1 MSIPKAILIS
11 GEFADWTLDGL
22 RDVVSRAEAAGVE
35 TIVLPDGIPPA
46 KGGEGWPDALILI
59 GWLAA
64 QTSRIRL
71 LGRVSSLG
79 HQPYNLARRLASL
92 DLISRGR
99 AGWLVATEG
108 ADDAY
113 AAFSGRVR
121 LEGVDREAREG
132 EFATVVKGLWQSWD
146 ADALVL
152 DKKGAQFFRPEAMHT
167 LDHQGEHFSVR
178 GPLNVMR
185 SPRGTPDL
193 LEEADLADAVMVDSR
208 QAAPAIFGE

>member
-1 MSIPKAILIS
+1 MSIPKTILIS
-11 GEFADWTLDGL
+11 GDFADWTLEGL
-22 RDVVSRAEAAGVE
+22 RDLVNRAETAGVE
-35 TIVLPDGIPPA
+35 TIVLPDGIAPA

-71 LGRVSSLG
+71 AGMVSSLG

-92 DLISRGR
+92 DLLSRGR
-99 AGWLVATEG
+99 AGWLVATDG

-113 AAFSGRVR
+113 AAFSGKVR
-121 LEGVDREAREG
+121 LEGVDQEQRER

-146 ADALVL
+146 TDALVF
-152 DKKGAQFFRPEAMHT
+152 DKEGAQFFRPEAMHT
-167 LDHQGEHFSVR
+167 LDHKGEHFSVR

-193 LEEADLADAVMVDSR
+193 LEEADIADAVTVDNR
-208 QAAPAIFGE
+208 QAALAILGE